1 MYEIKYTTA
10 FKKEIKL
17 MAKQGKDI
25 KKLKDIVKKLANLE
39 ELEPKYRNHTLQNN
53 KKFKNCNELHIEPD
67 WLLIYQYINNNTL
80 VLLLVETGSH
90 SDLF

>member
-1 MYEIKYTTA
+1 MYEIKYTTV

-25 KKLKDIVKKLANLE
+25 KKLKDIIIKLANLE
-39 ELEPKYRNHTLQNN
+39 ELEQIYRNHTLQNS

-67 WLLIYQYINNNTL
+67 WLLIYQYINDNTL

-90 SDLF
+90 SDIF